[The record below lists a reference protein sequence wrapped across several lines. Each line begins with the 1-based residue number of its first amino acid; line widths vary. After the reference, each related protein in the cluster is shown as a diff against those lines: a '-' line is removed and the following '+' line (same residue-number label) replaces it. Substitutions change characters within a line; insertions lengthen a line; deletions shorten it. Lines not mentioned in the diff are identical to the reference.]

1 MHTREEILQLYYAGS
16 ENVIALI
23 QELEMKLQKLE
34 MKLQKLETKLQN
46 QEEIIKQ
53 QNVIIKTLEGQAKVS
68 HDTEFLYAKLKEQ
81 MERIETQLKLLNQ
94 K

>member
-16 ENVIALI
+16 ENVITLI
-23 QELEMKLQKLE
+23 KDLEM
-34 MKLQKLETKLQN
+34 KLQN

-53 QNVIIKTLEGQAKVS
+53 QKVVITTLKGQAKVS
-68 HDTEFLYAKLKEQ
+68 QDTEFLYIKLKEQ
-81 MERIETQLKLLNQ
+81 MERIETELKLLNQ

>member
-16 ENVIALI
+16 ENVITLI
-23 QELEMKLQKLE
+23 KDLEI
-34 MKLQKLETKLQN
+34 KLQN

-53 QNVIIKTLEGQAKVS
+53 QIVIITTLKGQAKVS
-68 HDTEFLYAKLKEQ
+68 QDTEFLYIKLKEQ